1 MSTLKNSNPSAPQK
15 SNAQKSST
23 PPLVRVKIQKLFR
36 NGDSKLK
43 AIASVNVS
51 GAFAVH
57 GLKVMNG
64 EKGLFVAMP
73 SSSYK
78 SGNETKYQEIFHP
91 VTAESRKMLIDAVL
105 NAYKQ
110 ALTEQQDGSEKQ
122 SGDEEAQEDEGPGM
136 AQSM

>member
-1 MSTLKNSNPSAPQK
+1 MSTTKNGNSSAPQK
-15 SNAQKSST
+15 SNGQKNTTS
-23 PPLVRVKIQKLFR
+23 PLVKVKMQKVLR
-36 NGDSKLK
+36 GDSKLK
-43 AIASVNVS
+43 AIASINVS

-78 SGNETKYQEIFHP
+78 SGEETKYQEIFHP

-105 NAYKQ
+105 NAYEQ
-110 ALTEQQDGSEKQ
+110 ALAEQQDGSEKQ
-122 SGDEEAQEDEGPGM
+122 SGNKESSEDEEPDI